1 MRPYYDE
8 SSWYGRM
15 ILKKTVGFM
24 KVSRQTQQK
33 WLKSCFS
40 AWKQTDAAYSKLAH
54 SRNLSLNMVWAFECL
69 SEHPEGVEPAVLAE
83 QTNLLRQTMTVVLND
98 LEKQQLVT
106 REFHPTDRRR
116 KVIRLT
122 PKGELVCREILDAIA
137 QAELEA
143 LSELRGEDQEQ
154 LFKLTTGFCRALVD
168 KLTEAAGQDGKK

>member
-1 MRPYYDE
+1 MRVIIVWTHDLE
-8 SSWYGRM
+8 
-15 ILKKTVGFM
+15 KAVEFM
-24 KVSRQTQQK
+24 KVPRQTQQK

-40 AWKQTDAAYSKLAH
+40 AWKQTDTAYSKLAH
-54 SRNLSLNMVWAFECL
+54 SRGLSLNMVWAFECL

-106 REFHPTDRRR
+106 REFHPTDRRK

-122 PKGELVCREILDAIA
+122 SKGEKVCGEILDAIA

-143 LSELRGEDQEQ
+143 LSELCEEDQER
-154 LFKLTTGFCRALVD
+154 LFELTTGFCRALVD
-168 KLTEAAGQDGKK
+168 KLTGAAARDEKK